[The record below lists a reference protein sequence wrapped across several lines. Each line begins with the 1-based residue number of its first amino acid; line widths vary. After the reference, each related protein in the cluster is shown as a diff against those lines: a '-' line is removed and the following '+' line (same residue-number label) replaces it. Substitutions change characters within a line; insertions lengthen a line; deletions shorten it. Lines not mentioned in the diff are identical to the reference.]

1 MKSDNAIE
9 VRNVQK
15 HFKVYKDKGHM
26 LRERLIHLNRNKYEM
41 RRGGVW
47 GISFDVKKGESVG
60 LIGKNGCGKSTTLK
74 LLTKILRPNG
84 GTIDCC
90 LGTCT
95 QPY

>member
-41 RRGGVW
+41 REWPEG
-47 GISFDVKKGESVG
+47 DQ
-60 LIGKNGCGKSTTLK
+60 L
-74 LLTKILRPNG
+74 
-84 GTIDCC
+84 
-90 LGTCT
+90 
-95 QPY
+95 